1 MKFNRTICE
10 LILVISVRGVLVMPK
25 YNNSMYKLFE
35 HFIANKIEMSA
46 SLPVLQLGQMTC

>member
-25 YNNSMYKLFE
+25 YNNLMYKLFE

-46 SLPVLQLGQMTC
+46 SLSVLQLGQMTC